1 MKKLCVLTLGLFAAM
16 SMSAQLSVVKEAEKA
31 FKGADTYAA
40 YQKALQT
47 ITPAFTNPETDKM
60 AQTYW
65 IPGKAG
71 FKLYDDMYLQ
81 KTIGKDVNLSDM
93 GNALLDGYE
102 YGMKALD
109 LDSVADAKGKIKT
122 KFSNEIV
129 KQIVSN
135 QNSFMTVGSAFWD
148 AQDYAKAYKAWTI
161 YLSLPENPRFGKQ
174 APKALPD
181 STVAQFD
188 YYRALSAWQAK
199 MLPEAAGAFDELVS
213 LGYNDPQAYDYAYS
227 VAYEMQDEP
236 RKLAYSKAGF
246 EKYGSQN
253 PVFLQRVVNSY
264 IDTKQYDTAMNML
277 KDAIASDPSNGAYY
291 LSLGVLYEN
300 QDNPEALETYKKA
313 VELDPNNAFANYYYG
328 RSLLQKYDKLD
339 QATGEMSQ
347 AEYNKY
353 NAETMRP
360 LLNEAI
366 PYLEKAYEL
375 DNDMTDPLRYLKN
388 VYYITNDGD
397 NLKRVESL
405 LGM

>member
-1 MKKLCVLTLGLFAAM
+1 
-16 SMSAQLSVVKEAEKA
+16 
-31 FKGADTYAA
+31 
-40 YQKALQT
+40 
-47 ITPAFTNPETDKM
+47 
-60 AQTYW
+60 
-65 IPGKAG
+65 
-71 FKLYDDMYLQ
+71 
-81 KTIGKDVNLSDM
+81 
-93 GNALLDGYE
+93 
-102 YGMKALD
+102 
-109 LDSVADAKGKIKT
+109 
-122 KFSNEIV
+122 
-129 KQIVSN
+129 
-135 QNSFMTVGSAFWD
+135 
-148 AQDYAKAYKAWTI
+148 
-161 YLSLPENPRFGKQ
+161 
-174 APKALPD
+174 
-181 STVAQFD
+181 
-188 YYRALSAWQAK
+188 
-199 MLPEAAGAFDELVS
+199 
-213 LGYNDPQAYDYAYS
+213 
-227 VAYEMQDEP
+227 MQDEP

-277 KDAIASDPSNGAYY
+277 KDAIASDPTNGAYY

>member
-1 MKKLCVLTLGLFAAM
+1 
-16 SMSAQLSVVKEAEKA
+16 
-31 FKGADTYAA
+31 
-40 YQKALQT
+40 
-47 ITPAFTNPETDKM
+47 
-60 AQTYW
+60 
-65 IPGKAG
+65 
-71 FKLYDDMYLQ
+71 
-81 KTIGKDVNLSDM
+81 M

>member
-47 ITPAFTNPETDKM
+47 IAPAFTNPETDKM

-135 QNSFMTVGSAFWD
+135 QNSFMTVG
-148 AQDYAKAYKAWTI
+148 
-161 YLSLPENPRFGKQ
+161 
-174 APKALPD
+174 
-181 STVAQFD
+181 
-188 YYRALSAWQAK
+188 
-199 MLPEAAGAFDELVS
+199 
-213 LGYNDPQAYDYAYS
+213 
-227 VAYEMQDEP
+227 
-236 RKLAYSKAGF
+236 
-246 EKYGSQN
+246 
-253 PVFLQRVVNSY
+253 
-264 IDTKQYDTAMNML
+264 
-277 KDAIASDPSNGAYY
+277 
-291 LSLGVLYEN
+291 
-300 QDNPEALETYKKA
+300 
-313 VELDPNNAFANYYYG
+313 
-328 RSLLQKYDKLD
+328 
-339 QATGEMSQ
+339 
-347 AEYNKY
+347 
-353 NAETMRP
+353 
-360 LLNEAI
+360 
-366 PYLEKAYEL
+366 
-375 DNDMTDPLRYLKN
+375 
-388 VYYITNDGD
+388 
-397 NLKRVESL
+397 
-405 LGM
+405 